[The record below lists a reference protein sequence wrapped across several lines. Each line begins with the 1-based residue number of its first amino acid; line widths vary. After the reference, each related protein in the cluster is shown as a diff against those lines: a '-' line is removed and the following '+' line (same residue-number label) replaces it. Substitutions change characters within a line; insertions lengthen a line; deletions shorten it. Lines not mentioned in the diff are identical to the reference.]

1 VVDRADLFP
10 DNWIYVHTPGVAVG
24 RIQNFNNWSAAMVPV
39 PDTTVLGMEYFCSQ
53 GDALWSKSDAELIA
67 LATGELQSLGLVQ
80 GATVRDGTVVRV
92 LQAYPIYNSTYRDC
106 VRIIREF
113 VDPLENFH
121 TVGRNGM
128 HKYNNQ
134 DHSMLAAM
142 LVVDNLHGAAH
153 DVWSVNCDVE
163 YHEEVRLHRRASPP
177 LGVLAGA
184 SGNGTG

>member
-1 VVDRADLFP
+1 
-10 DNWIYVHTPGVAVG
+10 
-24 RIQNFNNWSAAMVPV
+24 
-39 PDTTVLGMEYFCSQ
+39 
-53 GDALWSKSDAELIA
+53 
-67 LATGELQSLGLVQ
+67 VQ
-80 GATVRDGTVVRV
+80 A
-92 LQAYPIYNSTYRDC
+92 
-106 VRIIREF
+106 IRRF

-163 YHEEVRLHRRASPP
+163 YQEEVRLNGRPSPAE
-177 LGVLAGA
+177 GVLVAVDGNVA
-184 SGNGTG
+184 S